1 MGRRRKAPVI
11 PSKEEEE
18 SRRRAVDKGTSV
30 YFAYLPPKDVPDRAA
45 VESAVRRAEAA
56 ATETL
61 LPAILDSLGA
71 EPLSAER
78 RSLLLLRME
87 ERLPALALPEPEI
100 ASEIPPLRTAAVA
113 AFGTLAGMAFLPAFT
128 GFLLGSRAA
137 GVFIGAPLGAL
148 FGTLAALRLPRS
160 RKLLLLLAALL
171 GLATV
176 SEAIR
181 FLGGGA
187 VFFKGFSLLRRK
199 SGFLKGFLLLPLL
212 IAVLLLLGGREIR
225 FDRKLHEE
233 SVRRAFEAWT
243 EGAARVALLAASPAS
258 PLQDDEEEEG
268 IPLLASRILALE
280 GAPYDDLAA
289 GVSELAAEVRNLGFS
304 DASPATL
311 FRWTE
316 ETAAA
321 YATFGAVEP
330 GDAVRVEREPLF
342 KNGELL
348 AKGLV
353 RKVRR
358 S

>member
-1 MGRRRKAPVI
+1 MGRRNKTPVI
-11 PSKEEEE
+11 PLKEEEK

-61 LPAILDSLGA
+61 LPAILDSLAA
-71 EPLSAER
+71 EPLSSER

-100 ASEIPPLRTAAVA
+100 SSEIPPLRIAAVS

-128 GFLLGSRAA
+128 WFLLGSRAA

-171 GLATV
+171 GLATA

-181 FLGGGA
+181 FLGGGE
-187 VFFKGFSLLRRK
+187 VFFKGWSLLRGK
-199 SGFLKGFLLLPLL
+199 SGFLKGFFLFPLL

-258 PLQDDEEEEG
+258 PLQDEKEEG
-268 IPLLASRILALE
+268 IPLLASKILALE
-280 GAPYDDLAA
+280 GAPCDDLAA

-304 DASPATL
+304 DAPPASL
-311 FRWTE
+311 FNWTDE
-316 ETAAA
+316 SAAA
-321 YATFGAVEP
+321 YATFGVVEP
-330 GDAVRVEREPLF
+330 GDTVRVEREPLF